1 MISGGIQ
8 TFLPIK
14 QLFGFE
20 YKTEMQKLKK
30 KKKKFPLVFLSLIM
44 VTNFWHFYQKG
55 SQIIPKFWK

>member
-14 QLFGFE
+14 QLSGFE

-30 KKKKFPLVFLSLIM
+30 KKE
-44 VTNFWHFYQKG
+44 
-55 SQIIPKFWK
+55 IPFGLFESNYGY